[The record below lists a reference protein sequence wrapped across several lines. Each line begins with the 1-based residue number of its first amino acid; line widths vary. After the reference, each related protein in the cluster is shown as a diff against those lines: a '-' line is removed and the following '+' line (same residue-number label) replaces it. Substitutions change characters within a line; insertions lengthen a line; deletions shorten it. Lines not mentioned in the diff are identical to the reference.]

1 MAQEEISQGRS
12 LRKKEE
18 EVQRCMLKKTRS
30 LKHKLLCSSLRTSL
44 VFLLILSYTNR
55 IKREDRADCF
65 HAKSEDL
72 WFFSTSRCT
81 GGVRIYI
88 WDKLKGSWYTRLLEW
103 FCFDG
108 YLSYTQGIRISC
120 LEGNEVSSRMQTR
133 SNYPLWSK
141 AKRYLW
147 LSGDFKTER
156 GRDRRSENLNIS
168 KDVDGGW

>member
-1 MAQEEISQGRS
+1 
-12 LRKKEE
+12 
-18 EVQRCMLKKTRS
+18 MLKKTRS

-108 YLSYTQGIRISC
+108 YLRLYKVNQNFMSLGDLGYYLQKKGRLS
-120 LEGNEVSSRMQTR
+120 
-133 SNYPLWSK
+133 PSK
-141 AKRYLW
+141 ALRFAV
-147 LSGDFKTER
+147 DVA
-156 GRDRRSENLNIS
+156 RSYVFLISYFSIYKFMILISFIKSRIELTLCRSLNFE
-168 KDVDGGW
+168 